1 MNQKINFLGTQVDNL
16 SMSETLSLIEESI
29 EHKEKIIRE
38 DINAAKIV
46 WMQNDPKFKQIIQKA
61 DLINADGQSI
71 ILASKLL
78 GKPIKERVSGIDLME
93 EIVSSA
99 HKNNGKSFFLV
110 HQKKL
115 FQKLSIPI

>member
-99 HKNNGKSFFLV
+99 
-110 HQKKL
+110 
-115 FQKLSIPI
+115 